1 MSIIRDDVFGVVA
14 VDGIVLKA
22 GDEVP
27 EGIVVGSHLIVP
39 DTEPEPELEPET
51 ASEASPEPEPE
62 LEAEAPAEKPA
73 PRARRGRK

>member
-39 DTEPEPELEPET
+39 DPEPQPELEPET

-62 LEAEAPAEKPA
+62 VEAPAEKPA
-73 PRARRGRK
+73 PRARRSRK